1 MPNSTRKN
9 FRGHIEELAR
19 RLKVVLFTLIAST
32 VVILVLPGNLNFL
45 QNFEYY
51 EPWVSIFLKTIRERV
66 LPSNVNLIAI
76 HFTDPIELYVFASL
90 IFSLTITLPVLAYE
104 VYRFIDPA
112 LHPHER
118 KEIYPFVASV
128 AILFIFGILFG
139 FFILFPFFIMSMFP
153 FFTAVGA
160 ELIFSLMDF
169 YNTLFF
175 TVIVTGLVFASP
187 AFFVILVKYGIIR
200 TDMFR
205 QKRKY
210 LYLALVGLAMIISP
224 GASPQGNLFLF
235 VPMAVLFE
243 AGLFF
248 GRRYEKKGKVRPLN
262 WFSNPRCKFC
272 NADLS
277 DNSSFCPKCKRSQ
290 A

>member
-1 MPNSTRKN
+1 MPNLTRKS
-9 FRGHIEELAR
+9 FGGHIEELMR
-19 RLKVVLFTLIAST
+19 RLKVVLFTLITTT
-32 VVILVLPGNLNFL
+32 VVILVLPGNLDFL
-45 QNFEYY
+45 QNLEYY

-90 IFSLTITLPVLAYE
+90 IFSLIITLPVLAYQ

-112 LHPHER
+112 LHQHER

-128 AILFIFGILFG
+128 AILFIIGIIFG
-139 FFILFPFFIMSMFP
+139 FFILFPFFVMSMFP

-187 AFFVILVKYGIIR
+187 AFFVILVKYGILR

-210 LYLALVGLAMIISP
+210 LYLALIALAMLISP

-235 VPMAVLFE
+235 VPMAILFE
-243 AGLFF
+243 AGLFV
-248 GRRYEKKGKVRPLN
+248 GRRYETKGKVRTVN
-262 WFSNPRCKFC
+262 WFSNPKCKFC
-272 NADLS
+272 NAALS
-277 DNSSFCPKCKRSQ
+277 DNSTFCPKCKRSQ